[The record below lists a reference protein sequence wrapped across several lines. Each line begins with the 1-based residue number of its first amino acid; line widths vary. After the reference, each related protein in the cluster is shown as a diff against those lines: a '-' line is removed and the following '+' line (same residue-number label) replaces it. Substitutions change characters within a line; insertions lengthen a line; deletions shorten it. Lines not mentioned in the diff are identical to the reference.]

1 MPTFLKIYDPLL
13 NMSSNDI
20 LKIFSTEFD
29 KLENLVNLIKFD
41 NDLTVNQIVQ
51 VYYQITNISSMIVV
65 IKQQLK
71 QSTEKILRTE
81 KFINENFNSI
91 IHPKIMDHIE
101 NSISNI
107 TTDLQSLNSGQKS
120 KETIENEAKLYE
132 KLREIMSTKEFVKQY
147 DSGLSND

>member
-1 MPTFLKIYDPLL
+1 
-13 NMSSNDI
+13 MSSDDI
-20 LKIFSTEFD
+20 LEIFSTEFD
-29 KLENLVNLIKFD
+29 KFQNLVNLITFD

-101 NSISNI
+101 NSISII